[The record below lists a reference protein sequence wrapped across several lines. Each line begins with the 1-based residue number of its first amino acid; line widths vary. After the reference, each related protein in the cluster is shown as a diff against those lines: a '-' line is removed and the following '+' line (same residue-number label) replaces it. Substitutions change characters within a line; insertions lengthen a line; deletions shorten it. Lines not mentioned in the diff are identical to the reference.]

1 MELLSDKMEHF
12 QRRIKKLRAHHEK
25 CEKRHEKAQ
34 LEAATA
40 DLDRTENRTA
50 AEGCVST
57 DGDGQVSNS
66 GGRKKKGRTKKDAP
80 KHRGGDDDDNDGDG
94 DGKASNSGGRK
105 KKKLISKKRDFHLI
119 QELQEHNY
127 HRRQCY
133 KQAGSPMNPNAAG
146 LLTGSF
152 YSSESQTC
160 QKQSSRSHG
169 AKKREL
175 QSNKRWPALMDLEGY
190 QVKQTTAFTS
200 RSLPN

>member
-105 KKKLISKKRDFHLI
+105 KKKLISKKRDLPKAI
-119 QELQEHNY
+119 IKKPWSQEE
-127 HRRQCY
+127 RT
-133 KQAGSPMNPNAAG
+133 A
-146 LLTGSF
+146 
-152 YSSESQTC
+152 
-160 QKQSSRSHG
+160 
-169 AKKREL
+169 
-175 QSNKRWPALMDLEGY
+175 
-190 QVKQTTAFTS
+190 VKQKMAGFNGLRRVPGKTDYS
-200 RSLPN
+200 IYIEESPKLKKKGHGKI